1 MRQIRLI
8 KSKKVVIYQKN
19 NLDENDENAFKL
31 YHKVR
36 YHCNYTGKY
45 RGAAHNICS
54 LR

>member
-1 MRQIRLI
+1 MRQIRLT

-19 NLDENDENAFKL
+19 NLHENDENAFKL